1 MKALIEHSVKKGVT
15 TMTLKKFVALMF
27 CLILVTVQISALAAG
42 SEPNVFYAT
51 FSVNLHYNRQ
61 LSTYG
66 VTVYLDGVKVAHLDR
81 GDVTTF
87 GAFMTDDRT
96 HELRFDADKQGV
108 PDRVWTI
115 SNLQNGSVLTCEIQS
130 KRNQVKIRTYDMSV
144 DSNSIISITPDI
156 EREVRIAGTL
166 IRTVIGGLMGK

>member
-1 MKALIEHSVKKGVT
+1 MV
-15 TMTLKKFVALMF
+15 LKKFVALMF
-27 CLILVTVQISALAAG
+27 CLILIIVQISALAAG
-42 SEPNVFYAT
+42 CEPSVFYTT

-115 SNLQNGSVLTCEIQS
+115 GNLQNGSVLTCEIQS
-130 KRNQVKIRTYDMSV
+130 KRDQVKIRTYDMSV
-144 DSNSIISITPDI
+144 DSSTIISITPDI
-156 EREVRIAGTL
+156 EREVKIAGTM
-166 IRTVIGGLMGK
+166 VKMVVNGLMGK

>member
-1 MKALIEHSVKKGVT
+1 MV
-15 TMTLKKFVALMF
+15 LKKFVALMF
-27 CLILVTVQISALAAG
+27 CLILITVQISALAAG
-42 SEPNVFYAT
+42 SEPSVFYTT

-130 KRNQVKIRTYDMSV
+130 KRDQVKIRTYDMSV
-144 DSNSIISITPDI
+144 DSSTIISITPDI
-156 EREVRIAGTL
+156 EREVKIAGTM
-166 IRTVIGGLMGK
+166 VKMVVNGLMGK